1 MNNNLLLF
9 IATHPLFLRRTCI
22 VTATRDR
29 STIIESICF
38 ADTLVLAFT
47 ILGAFLAGVIVSVA
61 VGVIYVGKGSFYFFE
76 FFGNIQCKK
85 SILKSG
91 YGHTSFVLFESCV
104 QLRQY

>member
-9 IATHPLFLRRTCI
+9 IAIISTHPLFLRRTCI

-61 VGVIYVGKGSFYFFE
+61 VACHLWEKVHF
-76 FFGNIQCKK
+76 
-85 SILKSG
+85 
-91 YGHTSFVLFESCV
+91 TSSNSLETYNARNPF
-104 QLRQY
+104 